1 MARNIVL
8 SKHPFSEDDVEIIK
22 QARADREQDKAFY
35 YVASLV
41 NRKTFIEQD
50 SAAYG
55 GAVLASM
62 AFGSTNASC

>member
-41 NRKTFIEQD
+41 NRKTFIEQGC
-50 SAAYG
+50 AYG